1 MKLNFFIKEIF
12 KGKTIGR
19 ALLFATLKEFFDNEK
34 WLNDKFSVLEL
45 GAEPASHQ
53 RTFPEFWQVKK
64 SNYIE
69 MKDIDFVVD
78 AEKPF
83 PFKND
88 EFDGCIFFNVLY
100 LINNY
105 MNCLRES
112 LRVSKR
118 FIMFNIPLISG
129 IARHPKDF
137 NRFPEDRLIEIFNSL
152 NKDFK
157 IEEFKIIPIGGSFSS
172 AVSLIDSYL
181 KFRIIRIPIYLFAI
195 LFDKLDKIIKRNC
208 PMQYLVLIKKI

>member
-53 RTFPEFWQVKK
+53 RTFPKSWRVKK

-78 AEKPF
+78 AEKTF
-83 PFKND
+83 
-88 EFDGCIFFNVLY
+88 
-100 LINNY
+100 
-105 MNCLRES
+105 
-112 LRVSKR
+112 
-118 FIMFNIPLISG
+118 
-129 IARHPKDF
+129 
-137 NRFPEDRLIEIFNSL
+137 
-152 NKDFK
+152 
-157 IEEFKIIPIGGSFSS
+157 SF
-172 AVSLIDSYL
+172 
-181 KFRIIRIPIYLFAI
+181 
-195 LFDKLDKIIKRNC
+195 
-208 PMQYLVLIKKI
+208 